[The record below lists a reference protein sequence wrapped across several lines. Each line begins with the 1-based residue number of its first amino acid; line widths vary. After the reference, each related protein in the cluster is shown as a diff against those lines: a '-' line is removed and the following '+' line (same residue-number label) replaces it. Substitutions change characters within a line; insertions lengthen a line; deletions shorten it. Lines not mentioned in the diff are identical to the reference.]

1 MEDFGN
7 PLQNLQLQ
15 QQKYGIALI
24 IHNQEHMLEGIPT
37 SRIAE
42 TVASGALVISDQQ
55 WLLKKVFWG

>member
-7 PLQNLQLQ
+7 PLENLRLQ

-37 SRIAE
+37 SRIA
-42 TVASGALVISDQQ
+42 VSVKFPASY
-55 WLLKKVFWG
+55 KKKII